1 MGLDT
6 VYTLALILG
15 NSVHEEWETIM
26 ATPDTMIKA
35 KLPFGLMT

>member
-26 ATPDTMIKA
+26 ANTRHND
-35 KLPFGLMT
+35 